1 MFTHKHV
8 QKFINKANRHRTP
21 SQHTPG
27 NYSKPTRYE
36 RCDEKN
42 CGESGR
48 RGQLK
53 WRRLSFEEWYD
64 KTLHSSFTY
73 CLSPPRHRHSRS
85 MCPANHPRQRRQNS
99 SLSLSILYLWIF
111 FFFFPLSYSRFLM
124 QPCDYVK
131 CCLSGLFVC
140 LIAAECCVSRSSAC
154 ILKQSQCGIIRH
166 LTTLGADRPSSTA
179 TGNCSQL
186 AWLSSNQRTW
196 GALYKHTQTNTP
208 ILTQIND
215 LKLT

>member
-1 MFTHKHV
+1 MWWEELRRVGKARTAEVEALEFWGMIRQNTTLILHLL
-8 QKFINKANRHRTP
+8 FITP
-21 SQHTPG
+21 S
-27 NYSKPTRYE
+27 
-36 RCDEKN
+36 
-42 CGESGR
+42 
-48 RGQLK
+48 
-53 WRRLSFEEWYD
+53 
-64 KTLHSSFTY
+64 SSTFQVYVPCQSSTSTQTE
-73 CLSPPRHRHSRS
+73 LV
-85 MCPANHPRQRRQNS
+85 
-99 SLSLSILYLWIF
+99 SLSQYTVFMNL

-140 LIAAECCVSRSSAC
+140 LIAAECCVSCSSAC

-196 GALYKHTQTNTP
+196 GPLYKHTQTNTP